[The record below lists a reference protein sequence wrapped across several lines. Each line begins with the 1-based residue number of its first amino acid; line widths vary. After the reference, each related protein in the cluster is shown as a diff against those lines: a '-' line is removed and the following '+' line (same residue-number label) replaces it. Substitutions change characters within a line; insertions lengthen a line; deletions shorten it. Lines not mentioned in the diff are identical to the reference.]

1 MKKSDFEWMNEAEL
15 FDCIN
20 NLEEVNRKKQELINS
35 IQKDVANAMEQ
46 VVYLQEET
54 IKLSGMIDNGL
65 GWEDLKED
73 VNGK

>member
-1 MKKSDFEWMNEAEL
+1 MISPPKL
-15 FDCIN
+15 
-20 NLEEVNRKKQELINS
+20 RKNDS
-35 IQKDVANAMEQ
+35 GDYDPMEQ